1 MASSSHVAPTVA
13 EVQRAIFADA
23 PGSSEVFVAGLGE
36 ESTAA
41 LVDVLTDLD
50 EPPTV
55 RLVARESLMKW
66 LRRDFRLA
74 STAADLVADE
84 TLSLRATEYEFES
97 GLVVGEESVISIITT
112 NDRVAGLG
120 TDDAELVESMR
131 ERCDEAWESS
141 TSFNLR
147 TPARSRVYDTLG
159 DEFGSEVEEDF
170 RVMLEAVETTRS
182 GGYRTRD
189 DDRLDEVALTLL
201 VAASH
206 EIQLYEISKWGE
218 DVGVA
223 SKATFSRAKGRLEDQ
238 GMIATEKVPIDVGR
252 PRLRLQLGD
261 DRLRDVEASDLLATA
276 QEMVTSAPA

>member
-1 MASSSHVAPTVA
+1 MDRSRIIHTASSSHVAPTVA

-141 TSFNLR
+141 ISFNLR
-147 TPARSRVYDTLG
+147 TPARSRVYETLG
-159 DEFGSEVEEDF
+159 DECGSEVEEDF

-182 GGYRTRD
+182 GGSERVMTTVSMKWHSRSSWPRATKYSSTRFRSGARTWGSQARPH
-189 DDRLDEVALTLL
+189 
-201 VAASH
+201 SH
-206 EIQLYEISKWGE
+206 GQKAGSKIRG
-218 DVGVA
+218 
-223 SKATFSRAKGRLEDQ
+223 
-238 GMIATEKVPIDVGR
+238 
-252 PRLRLQLGD
+252 
-261 DRLRDVEASDLLATA
+261 
-276 QEMVTSAPA
+276 